1 MQLPHCEN
9 GQNCA
14 IPFLGWLRVR
24 EKITCALSLHVPWS
38 QVYVNFWLQ
47 LYIPGG
53 PIKTVQ
59 LIKSIFSGLCSNHH
73 ISFLIL
79 LDRATFSHYND
90 TKIIKFGW
98 ELLIWWV
105 ISDGLSFLGY
115 AQFLEYR
122 QHNYKILA
130 HSENDSLEK
139 NTHELKSFQPNVM
152 ILMSL

>member
-105 ISDGLSFLGY
+105 ILMDSHSRNMPYFY
-115 AQFLEYR
+115 RVPAAQLQIIGTFREWQSR
-122 QHNYKILA
+122 
-130 HSENDSLEK
+130 
-139 NTHELKSFQPNVM
+139 
-152 ILMSL
+152 